1 MATIVGLEK
10 GESRTS
16 VVLEKVQSIDV
27 AELSGVT
34 GAFKKLRTLGRHI
47 KGSTDELDKSKRH
60 AVPVMLTPS
69 PKKTKSCRDLQRSP
83 TDASLPSSDVAE
95 DEKSWAIV

>member
-47 KGSTDELDKSKRH
+47 KGSTDELDKSLRH
-60 AVPVMLTPS
+60 AVPIMTTPS
-69 PKKTKSCRDLQRSP
+69 PKNFKPCRTLQRSP
-83 TDASLPSSDVAE
+83 TDVSLQSADLVESE
-95 DEKSWAIV
+95 